1 MYLMVTLVFI
11 VLLGFVTA
19 DEGGKV
25 FTNDWSVHIAG
36 GVEHAKVVANDTGC
50 VYGHEIIPGEDYYL
64 LHCHKVSRRNADPD
78 EDIQQQI
85 VLNRTK
91 RAPLTASIG
100 KMNLNDPEWGNTR

>member
-1 MYLMVTLVFI
+1 MYSNDVFISILNALSHARHSMGNMYLMVTLVFI

-50 VYGHEIIPGEDYYL
+50 VYGHEIIPGIY
-64 LHCHKVSRRNADPD
+64 VVVA
-78 EDIQQQI
+78 I
-85 VLNRTK
+85 
-91 RAPLTASIG
+91 
-100 KMNLNDPEWGNTR
+100 